1 MSKPYEVGYGK
12 PPVKSQFKKGESGN
26 PGGRPIA
33 KFDLPDFQSTYIKEL
48 RAPVTVIE
56 NGKKKK
62 MTQLQAVIK
71 SHITQALKG
80 DKTAIKQILECA
92 RKLPEHAFEDDGVT
106 YYRITPA
113 YRKAM
118 EDLERELNSF
128 TIVDGKVIA
137 VDSDA
142 KKP

>member
-1 MSKPYEVGYGK
+1 MIEGLFQPMHLLVIFGIALLVFGPKKLPELGK
-12 PPVKSQFKKGESGN
+12 G
-26 PGGRPIA
+26 I
-33 KFDLPDFQSTYIKEL
+33 
-48 RAPVTVIE
+48 
-56 NGKKKK
+56 
-62 MTQLQAVIK
+62 
-71 SHITQALKG
+71 G
-80 DKTAIKQILECA
+80 DGIRGFKTAIKQILEFA